1 MDRRKDK
8 KRKIRET
15 AVLVL
20 LAALGVAGIVY
31 AVGSHRAGEPSDG
44 NAVDDAASV
53 EAPLQLSEDA
63 ESTTDEVPDG
73 GEEGLYSIRHLTD
86 SGLKYSIGPYS
97 DEGYTLEKVVV
108 LSRHNIRS
116 PLTGPRSSLYSLTPY
131 SWCEWSSPP
140 AELSVK
146 GGTLETEMGQY
157 FRRWLE
163 DEGLFEKNYRPAEG
177 EVRIYSNSWQRTIA
191 TARFFS
197 TGLLPVSNTGVE
209 HHKGLNNVDSVFY
222 PRFTYFSADYRD
234 DAQAEMEGLYYLAMP
249 DLSCDYRLLTDVLD
263 MEESV
268 AYANGSF
275 TGFCMDVPTF
285 NLSKG
290 NEPTVNGSLKTACQL
305 SDALILQYYEEPD
318 RYSEISGRELPM
330 EEWEAIGEI
339 KDIYGDVLFT
349 SPLVAVNIAHPLL
362 VEMNNELHEDGRQFS
377 FICGHDSN
385 LASVLAA
392 LDAEDYRLPEAIE
405 KRTPIGGKFV
415 ISCWKAEDGTE
426 YISLDLVYQKAE
438 QMQNVE
444 VLDENNP
451 PGIYGIRLKGLEPD
465 ENGLYKAADVM
476 GRFEEKIGEYDAIK
490 EEYK

>member
-1 MDRRKDK
+1 MYRPNDK
-8 KRKIRET
+8 NWKIWKI
-15 AVLVL
+15 AVFIL
-20 LAALGVAGIVY
+20 LSVLGVAGIVY
-31 AVGSHRAGEPSDG
+31 IAGSRRAGEPSDD
-44 NAVDDAASV
+44 NAGADAATPEISVQQSGDDAGISDDVQQASGDDM
-53 EAPLQLSEDA
+53 EAGQC
-63 ESTTDEVPDG
+63 
-73 GEEGLYSIRHLTD
+73 LTD

-97 DEGYTLEKVVV
+97 DDGLNLEKVVV

-116 PLTGPRSSLYSLTPY
+116 PLTGPKSSLYSMTPY
-131 SWCEWSSPP
+131 SWCEWSSRP

-163 DEGLFEKNYRPAEG
+163 DEGLFEENYRPAEG
-177 EVRIYSNSWQRTIA
+177 EVRIYANSWQRTVA

-197 TGLLPVSNTGVE
+197 TGLMPVSNMGVE
-209 HHKGLNNVDSVFY
+209 HHKGINNVDAVFY
-222 PRFTYFSADYRD
+222 PKFTYCSATYRT
-234 DAQAEMEGLYYLAMP
+234 DALAEMEGLYYLAMP

-263 MEESV
+263 MEESE
-268 AYANGSF
+268 AYKKGSF
-275 TGFCMDVPTF
+275 TGFSMDVPTF
-285 NLSKG
+285 NLAKG
-290 NEPTVNGSLKTACQL
+290 TEPTVNGSLKTACQL

-318 RYSEISGRELPM
+318 RYSEVSGRDLTW

-362 VEMNNELHEDGRQFS
+362 VEMDNELNNRDRRFS

-392 LDAEDYRLPEAIE
+392 LDTEDYRLPEAIE

-415 ISCWKAEDGTE
+415 ISLWKGEDGAE
-426 YISLDLVYQKAE
+426 YMSLDLVYQKAE

-444 VLDENNP
+444 ILDEGNP
-451 PGIYGIRLKGLEPD
+451 PGIYGIRLKGLEMD
-465 ENGLYKAADVM
+465 ENGLYKASDVM
-476 GRFEEKIGEYDAIK
+476 GCFEEKIEEYDTMK
-490 EEYK
+490 EKYK

>member
-1 MDRRKDK
+1 MEHQKG
-8 KRKIRET
+8 KILKISAFILL
-15 AVLVL
+15 AVL
-20 LAALGVAGIVY
+20 AVAGIVC
-31 AVGSHRAGEPSDG
+31 AVALRHSSGVSDRENVEDATVSVDLSELSSEDEASGAEDEAVPSD
-44 NAVDDAASV
+44 D
-53 EAPLQLSEDA
+53 SETA
-63 ESTTDEVPDG
+63 ESQ
-73 GEEGLYSIRHLTD
+73 YLTE
-86 SGLKYSIGPYS
+86 SGLKNSIGPYS

-116 PLTGPRSSLYSLTPY
+116 PLTGPRSSLYSMTPY
-131 SWCEWSSPP
+131 SWCEWTSPP

-163 DEGLFEKNYRPAEG
+163 DEGLFEKNYRPSGG
-177 EVRIYSNSWQRTIA
+177 EVRIYANSWQRTVA

-197 TGLLPVSNTGVE
+197 TGLLPVSNMGVE
-209 HHKGLNNVDSVFY
+209 HHKGINNVDSVFY
-222 PRFTYFSADYRD
+222 PRFTFFSSAYKEA
-234 DAQAEMEGLYYLAMP
+234 AQAEMEGLYYLAMP
-249 DLSCDYRLLTDVLD
+249 DLSIDYRLLTDVLD
-263 MEESV
+263 MEESD
-268 AYANGSF
+268 AYKKGSF
-275 TGFCMDVPTF
+275 TGFAMEVPTF
-285 NLSKG
+285 NLSKV

-318 RYSEISGRELPM
+318 RYSEISGRELTR
-330 EEWEAIGEI
+330 EEWEALGEI

-362 VEMNNELHEDGRQFS
+362 VEMDNELNEEGRQFS

-415 ISCWKAEDGTE
+415 ISCWKGADGEE
-426 YISLDLVYQKAE
+426 YMSLDLVYQKAE
-438 QMQNVE
+438 QMQNTE
-444 VLDENNP
+444 ILDEGNP
-451 PGIYGIRLKGLEPD
+451 PGIYGIRLKGLEMD
-465 ENGLYKAADVM
+465 ENGLYRAADVRN
-476 GRFEEKIGEYDAIK
+476 RFEEKMGEYDVLK

>member
-1 MDRRKDK
+1 MYRREG
-8 KRKIRET
+8 RILKIT
-15 AVLVL
+15 VFVL
-20 LAALGVAGIVY
+20 LAVLAAAGIVY
-31 AVGSHRAGEPSDG
+31 AVKARRFSDASDNENNGAAATVDLSALSMTDESGEEENGQEPSGMDTE
-44 NAVDDAASV
+44 NA
-53 EAPLQLSEDA
+53 EDQF
-63 ESTTDEVPDG
+63 
-73 GEEGLYSIRHLTD
+73 LTE

-97 DEGYTLEKVVV
+97 DEGYKLEKVVV

-157 FRRWLE
+157 FRRWME
-163 DEGLFEKNYRPAEG
+163 KEGVFEENYRPAEG
-177 EVRIYSNSWQRTIA
+177 KVRIYANSWQRTVA

-197 TGLLPVSNTGVE
+197 TGLLPVDNIGVE
-209 HHKGLNNVDSVFY
+209 HHKGINNVDPVFY
-222 PRFTYFSADYRD
+222 PRFTYCPTSYRE
-234 DAQAEMEGLYYLAMP
+234 DALAEMEGLYYLAMP

-263 MEESV
+263 MEDSD
-268 AYANGSF
+268 AYKNGSF
-275 TGFCMDVPTF
+275 TGFCMDVPVF

-305 SDALILQYYEEPD
+305 SDALILQYYEEPN
-318 RYSEISGRELPM
+318 RYSEISGRELSW

-362 VEMNNELHEDGRQFS
+362 VEMNNELNTQDRQFS

-385 LASVLAA
+385 LASVLAV
-392 LDAEDYRLPEAIE
+392 LGAEDYRLPEAIE
-405 KRTPIGGKFV
+405 KRTPIGSKFV
-415 ISCWKAEDGTE
+415 ICQWKGEDGEE
-426 YISLDLVYQKAE
+426 YISLDLVYQTVY

-444 VLDENNP
+444 ILDESNP
-451 PGIYGIRLKGLEPD
+451 PGIYGIRLKGLEMD
-465 ENGLYKAADVM
+465 ENGLYRAEDVM
-476 GRFEEKIGEYDAIK
+476 GRFEEKIGEYDTIM

>member
-1 MDRRKDK
+1 MDCRRDK
-8 KRKIRET
+8 KRKI
-15 AVLVL
+15 AVFIL
-20 LAALGVAGIVY
+20 LAVLGVAGIVY
-31 AVGSHRAGEPSDG
+31 VAGSHRAGEPSDSTVADDIPQVLPVQQSG
-44 NAVDDAASV
+44 DDVDTADDTQAVSG
-53 EAPLQLSEDA
+53 EDMMA
-63 ESTTDEVPDG
+63 G
-73 GEEGLYSIRHLTD
+73 QYLTD
-86 SGLKYSIGPYS
+86 SGLKKSIGPYS

-116 PLTGPRSSLYSLTPY
+116 PLTGPKSSLYSLTPY

-140 AELSVK
+140 AELSIK

-163 DEGLFEKNYRPAEG
+163 DEGLFEENYRPAEG
-177 EVRIYSNSWQRTIA
+177 EVRIYANSWQRTMA

-197 TGLLPVSNTGVE
+197 TGLMPVSNMGVE
-209 HHKGLNNVDSVFY
+209 HHKGINNVDAVFY
-222 PRFTYFSADYRD
+222 PRFTYCSAAYRE
-234 DAQAEMEGLYYLAMP
+234 AALAEMEGLYYLAMP

-263 MEESV
+263 MKESD
-268 AYANGSF
+268 AYKKGSF

-285 NLSKG
+285 NLTKG

-305 SDALILQYYEEPD
+305 SDALILQYYEEPG
-318 RYSEISGRELPM
+318 RYSEISGRNLTW
-330 EEWEAIGEI
+330 EEWEAISEI

-362 VEMNNELHEDGRQFS
+362 VEMDNELKDDGRQFS

-415 ISCWKAEDGTE
+415 ISLWKGEDGAE
-426 YISLDLVYQKAE
+426 YMSLDLVYQKAE

-444 VLDENNP
+444 ILDESNP
-451 PGIYGIRLKGLEPD
+451 PGIYGIRLKDLEMD
-465 ENGLYKAADVM
+465 ENGLYKASDVM
-476 GRFEEKIGEYDAIK
+476 GRFEEKIGEYDAMK
-490 EEYK
+490 EKYK

>member
-1 MDRRKDK
+1 MDRRKG
-8 KRKIRET
+8 RIFKIT
-15 AVLVL
+15 VFALLAVL
-20 LAALGVAGIVY
+20 AAAGIVY
-31 AVGSHRAGEPSDG
+31 AVKVRRFSDASDNENNGADATVDLSALSMTDEFGEEENGQEPSGMDTE
-44 NAVDDAASV
+44 NA
-53 EAPLQLSEDA
+53 EDQF
-63 ESTTDEVPDG
+63 
-73 GEEGLYSIRHLTD
+73 LTE

-163 DEGLFEKNYRPAEG
+163 EEGVFEENYRPAEG
-177 EVRIYSNSWQRTIA
+177 DVRIYSNSWQRTIA

-209 HHKGLNNVDSVFY
+209 HHKGLNNVDPVFY
-222 PRFTYFSADYRD
+222 PRFTYFSAAYRE
-234 DAQAEMEGLYYLAMP
+234 AALSEMEGLYYLAMP

-263 MEESV
+263 MEESD
-268 AYANGSF
+268 AWQEGSF

-285 NLSKG
+285 NLAKG
-290 NEPTVNGSLKTACQL
+290 TEPTVNGSLKTACQL
-305 SDALILQYYEEPD
+305 SDALILQNYEEPG
-318 RYSEISGRELPM
+318 RFGEISGRELST
-330 EEWEAIGEI
+330 EEWEAIGGI

-362 VEMNNELHEDGRQFS
+362 MEMDSELKNEQRKFS

-392 LDAEDYRLPEAIE
+392 LDAENYRLPEALE
-405 KRTPIGGKFV
+405 KRTPIGSKFV
-415 ISCWKAEDGTE
+415 VSCWRGEDGGE
-426 YISLDLVYQKAE
+426 YISLDLVYQKVE

-444 VLDENNP
+444 ILDEDNP
-451 PGIYGIRLKGLEPD
+451 PGIYGIRLNGLEMD
-465 ENGLYKAADVM
+465 KNGLYRASDIM
-476 GRFEEKIGEYDAIK
+476 GRFEEKIGEYDIIM

>member
-1 MDRRKDK
+1 MDRRKGRILK
-8 KRKIRET
+8 ST
-15 AVLVL
+15 VFVL
-20 LAALGVAGIVY
+20 LAVLAAAGIVY
-31 AVGSHRAGEPSDG
+31 AVGGRRSSDASDNENNG
-44 NAVDDAASV
+44 DAATVDLSALSPAD
-53 EAPLQLSEDA
+53 ESGDDETGQAPPDMNTENAEDQ
-63 ESTTDEVPDG
+63 
-73 GEEGLYSIRHLTD
+73 HLTE

-116 PLTGPRSSLYSLTPY
+116 PLTGPHSSLYSLTPY

-163 DEGLFEKNYRPAEG
+163 AEGLFEENYRPAED
-177 EVRIYSNSWQRTIA
+177 EVRIYANSWQRTVA

-197 TGLLPVSNTGVE
+197 TGLLPVSNMGVE
-209 HHKGLNNVDSVFY
+209 HHKGINNVDSVFY
-222 PRFTYFSADYRD
+222 PRFTFFSSAYRE
-234 DAQAEMEGLYYLAMP
+234 DALAEMEGLYYLAMP

-263 MEESV
+263 MEDSD
-268 AYANGSF
+268 AYQKGSF
-275 TGFCMDVPTF
+275 TGFSMDVPTF

-318 RYSEISGRELPM
+318 RYSEISGRELTG

-362 VEMNNELHEDGRQFS
+362 VEMDNELNEGGRRFS

-405 KRTPIGGKFV
+405 KRTPIGSKIV
-415 ISCWKAEDGTE
+415 ISCWKREDGEE
-426 YISLDLVYQKAE
+426 YMCMDLVYQTAA

-444 VLDENNP
+444 ILDESNP
-451 PGIYGIRLKGLEPD
+451 PGIYGIRLKGLEMD
-465 ENGLYKAADVM
+465 ENGLYRATDVK
-476 GRFEEKIGEYDAIK
+476 GRFEEKIGEYDSLK
-490 EEYK
+490 EAYK